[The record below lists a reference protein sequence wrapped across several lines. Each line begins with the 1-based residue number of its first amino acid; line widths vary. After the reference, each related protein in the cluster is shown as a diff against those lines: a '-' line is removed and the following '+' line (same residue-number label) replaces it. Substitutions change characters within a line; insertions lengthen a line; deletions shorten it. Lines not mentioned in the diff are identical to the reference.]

1 MQNRALKCKIIEDKA
16 KMRVKVAEVNAIA
29 KVRVLQAKH
38 SLLIPV
44 LRAQAAQHTTIA
56 AVATEQVQKY
66 ARSTTISTTKRF
78 LDSEEGTVKRVRTRK
93 GQSNYDDSSDHE
105 IISESNDEDDYQIE
119 QRVLDLQESRI
130 VHINGNVTEGVDWDV
145 VMRKVEAYRTQ
156 LKKGSCEQD
165 LDSVMMLEKNS
176 MSETEHQCRNIM
188 PLLDATIR
196 IDNQYR
202 IKYGEQ
208 SLEATAARRNK
219 GRDPNDRARRK

>member
-1 MQNRALKCKIIEDKA
+1 
-16 KMRVKVAEVNAIA
+16 MRVKVAEVNAIA

-119 QRVLDLQESRI
+119 QVGI
-130 VHINGNVTEGVDWDV
+130 VV
-145 VMRKVEAYRTQ
+145 
-156 LKKGSCEQD
+156 
-165 LDSVMMLEKNS
+165 
-176 MSETEHQCRNIM
+176 
-188 PLLDATIR
+188 
-196 IDNQYR
+196 
-202 IKYGEQ
+202 
-208 SLEATAARRNK
+208 
-219 GRDPNDRARRK
+219 